1 MPKYVTKIIAVNP
14 KDGKMYEWIGPYI
27 DAESFSDAEIYCE
40 KNGLGYCE
48 IIGEYI
54 SEIDE
59 NLSPFA
65 SRLLDDSI
73 LN

>member
-1 MPKYVTKIIAVNP
+1 MPKYVTKITAINP
-14 KDGKMYEWIGPYI
+14 KDGNLYTWLGPYI
-27 DAESFSDAEIYCE
+27 DADSFYEAQVYCE
-40 KNGLGYCE
+40 NNGLGYCE
-48 IIGEYI
+48 VIGEYI

-59 NLSPFA
+59 SLAPFA